1 MKGKEL
7 MTEENISNIHRYE
20 FK

>member
-20 FK
+20 LK